1 MNKPVTIIS
10 GASRGIGRAVA
21 TRLARENH
29 FVLLLARNA
38 EEISEL
44 ELEIDSA
51 GGKALSF
58 AVDIANEKQVN
69 EVVEQAIR
77 DFGRI
82 DTVIN
87 NAGIGIFKEADNFSE
102 EEWSRVMDVNV
113 KGSFLLSKAVLPHM
127 KAAGCGHIVGIA
139 SDVSKRTFAEGSLYC
154 ASKYA
159 QHAFFEALRREV
171 RSKGIKVSMIYP
183 GLVDTYFH
191 EGDPGQPHRAQY
203 LQPNDIAD
211 AVSYVLNAPRHVIID
226 ELMLHPMVQEW

>member
-29 FVLLLARNA
+29 FVLLLARNN

-58 AVDIANEKQVN
+58 AVDVSNESQVN

-82 DTVIN
+82 DNLIN
-87 NAGIGIFKEADNFSE
+87 NAGIGIFKEAENFSE
-102 EEWSRVMDVNV
+102 DEWTRVMDVNV

-127 KAAGCGHIVGIA
+127 KAAGKGHIVGIA

-171 RSKGIKVSMIYP
+171 RSKGIKVSVIYP

-203 LQPNDIAD
+203 LQPHDIAD
-211 AVSYVLNAPRHVIID
+211 AVSYVINAPHHVIID